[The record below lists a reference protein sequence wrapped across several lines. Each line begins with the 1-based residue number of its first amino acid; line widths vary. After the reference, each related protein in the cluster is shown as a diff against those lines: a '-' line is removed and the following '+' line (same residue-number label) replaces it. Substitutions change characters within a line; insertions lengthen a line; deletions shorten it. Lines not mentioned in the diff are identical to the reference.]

1 MTVTELRKM
10 LEKLEKDGHGDAEI
24 SVVSS
29 ANCEPISEYYDK
41 WTTDIAPYFDE
52 IDGTFTICD

>member
-1 MTVTELRKM
+1 MTVKELKEI
-10 LEKLEKDGHGDAEI
+10 LEKAIKDGHGDAEI
-24 SVVSS
+24 SIVSS

-52 IDGTFTICD
+52 IDGTFTISD